1 MAEVGVAI
9 NMKMEALV
17 ARVEALLVV
26 FQILH
31 LLEEL
36 LQKQLDLEM
45 LVEALGVI
53 LQRAPLV
60 RGVVEELEAQ
70 VLIRM
75 ITVYGLRVVLGW
87 RILFRVFL

>member
-1 MAEVGVAI
+1 MEEVGVAI

-26 FQILH
+26 FQLLH

-75 ITVYGLRVVLGW
+75 ITVYRLRVVLGW